1 MKKLVQNIFTILLLI
16 IVFSCSGTIPNNNSC
31 LDINNLMQQQ
41 ENSWNDG
48 NIDDFM
54 NIYWKNDSLVFIGKS
69 GINYGWDKTITNY
82 KNSYKTKEHMGTLKF
97 KNIICNP
104 INDSSHIVTGK
115 WSLKRNDSIGNIN
128 GFYSLLWIKKPDG
141 WKITYDHTS

>member
-128 GFYSLLWIKKPDG
+128 GFYSLLWTKKPDG

>member
-1 MKKLVQNIFTILLLI
+1 MKKLVQNIFTILLII
-16 IVFSCSGTIPNNNSC
+16 IVFSCSGTKPNNNSC

-41 ENSWNDG
+41 ENSWNNG

-128 GFYSLLWIKKPDG
+128 GFYSLLWTKKPDG